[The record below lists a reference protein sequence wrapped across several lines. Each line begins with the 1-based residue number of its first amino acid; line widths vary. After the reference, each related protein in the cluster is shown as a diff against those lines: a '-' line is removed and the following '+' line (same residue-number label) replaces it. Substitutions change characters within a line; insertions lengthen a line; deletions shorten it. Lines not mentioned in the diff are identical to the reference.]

1 MLAFHSPPALA
12 LVGCFLPKLLTPS
25 LVPLPSRDAFYS
37 RVSAAG
43 IQAGLKSLA
52 EGGCAPRLLI
62 IDDGWQQTDV
72 DEQYR
77 AAAAAGGWGG
87 GWGCC
92 GAWMSS
98 TALPPGERGGGRGC
112 CGTPEVPTSGARRR
126 LGCWRKGWWVG
137 GHIAGSEHLSRLQAR
152 VAPTNWQAVGLS
164 ALPVGSRQVAVPQLG
179 AQVAV
184 GSSGSWLC
192 TTPSCH

>member
-72 DEQYR
+72 DPECRQ
-77 AAAAAGGWGG
+77 ATGG
-87 GWGCC
+87 
-92 GAWMSS
+92 
-98 TALPPGERGGGRGC
+98 
-112 CGTPEVPTSGARRR
+112 
-126 LGCWRKGWWVG
+126 
-137 GHIAGSEHLSRLQAR
+137 
-152 VAPTNWQAVGLS
+152 
-164 ALPVGSRQVAVPQLG
+164 
-179 AQVAV
+179 
-184 GSSGSWLC
+184 
-192 TTPSCH
+192 